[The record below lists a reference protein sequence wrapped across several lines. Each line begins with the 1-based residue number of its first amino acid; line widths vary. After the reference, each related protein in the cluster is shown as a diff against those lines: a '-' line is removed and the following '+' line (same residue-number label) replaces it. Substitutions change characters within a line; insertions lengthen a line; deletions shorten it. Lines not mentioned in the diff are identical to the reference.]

1 VLFQAVGVPSVE
13 NGLKILFF
21 IFLFVVFI
29 GFIFKFLSFV
39 RFCLK
44 VSGF

>member
-21 IFLFVVFI
+21 IFYSLFLF
-29 GFIFKFLSFV
+29 GLFFNF
-39 RFCLK
+39 
-44 VSGF
+44 